1 MFKPQFLLLIS
12 LVPALAG
19 CDAIWGT
26 SADLSPDVSVS
37 AGVTSGYDPYYYNP
51 YYNPYYYGPVFNG
64 PYIAH
69 HPHWINR
76 PAYGPGPTQPVNRP
90 EWNGAGG
97 NVRPG
102 AGTSVAQPSQ
112 QPSAPAIKLPTS
124 AAQVRGMVGS
134 NPGLVTP
141 PAGSGLHLQH

>member
-1 MFKPQFLLLIS
+1 MFKPQFLILVSLI
-12 LVPALAG
+12 PALAG

-26 SADLSPDVSVS
+26 SADLTPDVTVS
-37 AGVTSGYDPYYYNP
+37 AGVTSGYDPYYNP

-69 HPHWINR
+69 HSHWNYN
-76 PAYGPGPTQPVNRP
+76 PGYAPGPVRPVGRP
-90 EWNGAGG
+90 VFNGATG

-102 AGTSVAQPSQ
+102 VPTNVP

-124 AAQVRGMVGS
+124 AAQVREMTGS
-134 NPGLVTP
+134 NPGVVAP